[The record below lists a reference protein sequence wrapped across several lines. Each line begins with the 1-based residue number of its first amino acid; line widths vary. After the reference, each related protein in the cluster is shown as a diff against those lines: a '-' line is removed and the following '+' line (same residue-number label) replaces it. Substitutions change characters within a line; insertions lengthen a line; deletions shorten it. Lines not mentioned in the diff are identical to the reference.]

1 MAKVKITPKMRN
13 QTKLLTKETMRNSE
27 LNFKSLSKV
36 FSEFGEETEKQF
48 SKGISMQ
55 DLKWDILKSR
65 LNTVLST
72 NSKRSIDNFSKFL
85 NKLFNYNLKDAKIE
99 AVKNKV
105 VDDYA
110 KGLAKKV
117 TYVTET
123 TKQQIATLID
133 NNKGLNTNDIAKLI
147 NEKFQQMSMGRAK
160 TISRTETA
168 HLMNNSNRLIADEV
182 GLKYVVWIHGV
193 SSPNERPSHKA
204 LDGVKISTEDKFNVD
219 GEECSM
225 PHDSSLSAGNSV
237 NCSCCAIYSNK

>member
-1 MAKVKITPKMRN
+1 MAKVRITPKMRS

-55 DLKWDILKSR
+55 DLKWNILKSR
-65 LNTVLST
+65 LNTVLTT

-85 NKLFNYNLKDAKIE
+85 NKLFNYNLNNVKIE
-99 AVKNKV
+99 TVKNKV

-147 NEKFQQMSMGRAK
+147 NEKFQQMS
-160 TISRTETA
+160 T
-168 HLMNNSNRLIADEV
+168 
-182 GLKYVVWIHGV
+182 
-193 SSPNERPSHKA
+193 
-204 LDGVKISTEDKFNVD
+204 
-219 GEECSM
+219 
-225 PHDSSLSAGNSV
+225 
-237 NCSCCAIYSNK
+237 